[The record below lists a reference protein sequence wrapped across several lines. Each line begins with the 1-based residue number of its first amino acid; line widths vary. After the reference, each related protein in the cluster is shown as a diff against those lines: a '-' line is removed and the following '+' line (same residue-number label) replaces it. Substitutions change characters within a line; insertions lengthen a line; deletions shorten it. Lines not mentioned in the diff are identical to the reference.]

1 MQYLFSFGIIL
12 CVSLAG
18 EMLNRWIPLPIPAS
32 VYGLLI
38 MLALLM
44 TGAVKPDKIRRTAY
58 QIIDWMSMMFVPACV
73 GLMDV
78 FDQLLPVALPFVVIS
93 LASTVLVLGVSGRVT
108 QRVIR
113 AGKDGEHD

>member
-1 MQYLFSFGIIL
+1 MQYLVSFGIIL

-38 MLALLM
+38 MLVLLAS
-44 TGAVKPDKIRRTAY
+44 GAVRLDKIRRTAY

-78 FDQLLPVALPFVVIS
+78 FDQLLPVVLPFLAIS
-93 LASTVLVLGVSGRVT
+93 LVSTVLVLGVSGRVT

-113 AGKDGEHD
+113 AGKDEGT